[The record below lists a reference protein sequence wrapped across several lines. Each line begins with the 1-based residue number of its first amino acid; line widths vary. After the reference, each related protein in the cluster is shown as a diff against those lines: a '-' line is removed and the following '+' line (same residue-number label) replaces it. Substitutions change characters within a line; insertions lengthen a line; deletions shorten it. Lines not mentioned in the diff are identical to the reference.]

1 MKGYY
6 ITSKSC
12 CPNCAVLCKSLIKSS
27 QPDSLKSSL
36 QWGWGLRWRRQLGWA
51 ETKGYNSI
59 KEWEGLQVSVTFQAG
74 FGHPIFL
81 QFVRLLLRFK
91 LIRSD
96 HAGTSVSE
104 VQRNMMQ
111 DNPTQSPV
119 YFFLIIDCLQ
129 DLTLTFLIYTFQD
142 SI

>member
-1 MKGYY
+1 M
-6 ITSKSC
+6 
-12 CPNCAVLCKSLIKSS
+12 
-27 QPDSLKSSL
+27 
-36 QWGWGLRWRRQLGWA
+36 
-51 ETKGYNSI
+51 
-59 KEWEGLQVSVTFQAG
+59 SVTFQAG

-119 YFFLIIDCLQ
+119 YFLLIIDCLQ
-129 DLTLTFLIYTFQD
+129 DLTLTFLIYTFQNHYY
-142 SI
+142 SV